1 MNYDW
6 DTWSLFLQENWLVLL
21 VALLV
26 LLIVIKVVRTVIKW
40 AIVAVI
46 IIAIIAY
53 SGYNLQDLSG
63 SLGDLR
69 SIGSQVADTV
79 KDEALQ
85 AMAGE
90 ADKAVYTNNGDGTH
104 TVATPT
110 LTLNWT
116 GGEDQVAVTY
126 RGTLLGKW
134 KMDETIRGLIDQAR
148 EHG

>member
-6 DTWSLFLQENWLVLL
+6 ETWSLFFQENWLVLL
-21 VALLV
+21 IALVV
-26 LLIVIKVVRTVIKW
+26 LLIVIKVVRTLVKW

-46 IIAIIAY
+46 IIAVIAY

-63 SLGDLR
+63 SLDDLR
-69 SIGSQVADTV
+69 SMGSQVADTV
-79 KDEALQ
+79 KQEALQ

-110 LTLNWT
+110 LTLEWT
-116 GGEDQVAVTY
+116 GGDEEVAVTY
-126 RGTLLGKW
+126 RGTSLGKW
-134 KMDETIRGLIDQAR
+134 KMDATIRGLIDQAR
-148 EHG
+148 QHG